1 VYNQRNFA
9 LGYHPWRAGDRLGYF
24 DGRYSEVNYRSQN
37 LKKPKRGDHW
47 LRDDRGVFILASISM
62 GGPACINGRVAVVS
76 EIRLGPG
83 ALYTGRGH

>member
-47 LRDDRGVFILASISM
+47 LRDDRGVFILASISS
-62 GGPACINGRVAVVS
+62 GQ
-76 EIRLGPG
+76 IRQ
-83 ALYTGRGH
+83 ALNRNAR